1 MVFSPLPSMFSPS
14 KRGQAAPF
22 SRIVPAVLLGCGLML
37 PAGAAI
43 INLTNQTV
51 AGVDQST
58 ITNGSTTVVGGYLNG
73 ALFRRPVSA
82 DDSKGAGSGNFRD
95 LYTVD
100 SNSGF
105 EEGYNRNNVMDSS
118 MGAGFDPV
126 ITIGDLVEDSTGTA
140 YIFVI
145 DTNEAGND
153 PAKFISLD
161 DFRVYVGGTSDPT
174 TLPQDVA
181 GVDTDLGLNVY
192 SMNEGGQDNH
202 VLIDYSLFGGSG
214 NMDMFVFVPK
224 AAFDGLDDN
233 SLVYVYSKFGAYG
246 EPGFDPSAG
255 SEQVSIPGSSI
266 SGVVDPLV
274 PIPEPSVALLAPL
287 MGLLGFRRRR

>member
-1 MVFSPLPSMFSPS
+1 MFLTP

-22 SRIVPAVLLGCGLML
+22 NRLVPAVLLGCGLML
-37 PAGAAI
+37 PASAAI
-43 INLTNQTV
+43 INLTNQTI

-58 ITNGSTTVVGGYLNG
+58 ITNGSTTVVGGYING
-73 ALFRRPVSA
+73 ALFRRPVDA
-82 DDSKGAGSGNFRD
+82 DDSSGAGSGNFRD
-95 LYTVD
+95 LYNVD

-105 EEGYNRNNVMDSS
+105 EEGYNRNNVMDTS
-118 MGAGFDPV
+118 MGQGFDPV
-126 ITIGDLVEDSTGTA
+126 ITVGDLVEDSTGTA

-145 DTNEAGND
+145 DTNEAGNN

-161 DFRVYVGGTSDPT
+161 DFRVYVGGTTDPDP
-174 TLPQDVA
+174 LPTDVA
-181 GVDTDLGLNVY
+181 GMDTDLGLNVY
-192 SMNEGGQDNH
+192 AMNEGSQDNH

-214 NMDMFVFVPK
+214 NMDLFVFVPK